1 MLYFA
6 RTLRGIRPVS
16 QKTFAPL
23 HKRLV
28 VVTRAFLAL
37 ALVGM
42 GLALVYGDGG
52 SVALVHRAAWTQE
65 HYAFLRVFTN
75 YGLYPF
81 YILFLALLAW
91 GWYHR
96 ESGLKLIAQ
105 GYFLAQL
112 LGSVLMVRVL
122 KMTLGR
128 ARPDATPLPDFGSEW
143 AGFSWDAAHHSFPSG
158 HTADIVISTLF
169 TALLLRNPWAVG
181 VCLVWAGALALSRL
195 ALAKHYPS
203 DALAGAVIALAA
215 SLVVLRYW
223 LLPRLGRAPLG
234 AGVRWWSDVRRR

>member
-1 MLYFA
+1 MPR
-6 RTLRGIRPVS
+6 RTKP
-16 QKTFAPL
+16 KFAPL
-23 HKRLV
+23 TRRLQF
-28 VVTRAFLAL
+28 VTVAFAALAVLGLLL
-37 ALVGM
+37 ALVH
-42 GLALVYGDGG
+42 GDSG

-81 YILFLALLAW
+81 YILFLALFAW
-91 GWYHR
+91 GWYRR
-96 ESGLKLIAQ
+96 EAGLKFLAQ
-105 GYFLAQL
+105 GYVLAQL

-122 KMTLGR
+122 KMTFGR

-158 HTADIVISTLF
+158 HTADIVTSALF
-169 TALLLRNPWAVG
+169 AALLFRNPWAVG

-203 DALAGAVIALAA
+203 DALAGAVIAVAA

-223 LLPRLGRAPLG
+223 LLPHLGRAPLG
-234 AGVRWWSDVRRR
+234 ARVQWWTGTQRR

>member
-1 MLYFA
+1 MPRRTKPTFVPLTRRLQFVTAAFA
-6 RTLRGIRPVS
+6 TLAVLG
-16 QKTFAPL
+16 L
-23 HKRLV
+23 L
-28 VVTRAFLAL
+28 
-37 ALVGM
+37 
-42 GLALVYGDGG
+42 LALVYGDSG

-81 YILFLALLAW
+81 YILFLALFAW
-91 GWYHR
+91 GWYRR
-96 ESGLKLIAQ
+96 EPGLKLLAQ

-112 LGSVLMVRVL
+112 LGSVLIVRVL
-122 KMTLGR
+122 KMTFGR

-169 TALLLRNPWAVG
+169 ATLLFRNPWTAG
-181 VCLVWAGALALSRL
+181 VCLVWAAALALSRL

-203 DALAGAVIALAA
+203 DALVGAVVAVTV

-223 LLPRLGRAPLG
+223 LQPRLAHTPLG
-234 AGVRWWSDVRRR
+234 AGVRWWSGTQRR

>member
-1 MLYFA
+1 MP
-6 RTLRGIRPVS
+6 RPKKP
-16 QKTFAPL
+16 QFAPFTR
-23 HKRLV
+23 RLQL
-28 VVTRAFLAL
+28 VTAGFAAL
-37 ALVGM
+37 IVFGLL
-42 GLALVYGDGG
+42 LALVYGDGG
-52 SVALVHRAAWTQE
+52 SVALAHRAAWTQE

-91 GWYHR
+91 GWQR
-96 ESGLKLIAQ
+96 RAPGLKLIAQ

-112 LGSVLMVRVL
+112 LGSVLIVRVL

-158 HTADIVISTLF
+158 HTADIVVSTLF
-169 TALLLRNPWAVG
+169 AALLVRNPWAVG
-181 VCLVWAGALALSRL
+181 VCLVWAGALAMSRL

-203 DALAGAVIALAA
+203 DALAGAVIAVVA
-215 SLVVLRYW
+215 SLVILQYW
-223 LLPRLGRAPLG
+223 VLPRLGRTPPG
-234 AGVRWWSDVRRR
+234 AGVQWWTGAQRR

>member
-1 MLYFA
+1 MN
-6 RTLRGIRPVS
+6 
-16 QKTFAPL
+16 QKAFAPL
-23 HKRLV
+23 HKRIVAAAL
-28 VVTRAFLAL
+28 AFLAL
-37 ALVGM
+37 ALAGL

-52 SVALVHRAAWTQE
+52 SVARVHRAVWTQE

-81 YILFLALLAW
+81 YVLFLALLAW
-91 GWYHR
+91 GGYRR
-96 ESGLKLIAQ
+96 ESGLKLLAQ
-105 GYFLAQL
+105 GYLLAQL
-112 LGSVLMVRVL
+112 LGSVLVVRIL

-169 TALLLRNPWAVG
+169 AALLLRNPWAIV

-215 SLVVLRYW
+215 SLVVLHYW

-234 AGVRWWSDVRRR
+234 AGVRWWSDTQRR

>member
-1 MLYFA
+1 MSG
-6 RTLRGIRPVS
+6 RMKP
-16 QKTFAPL
+16 KFAPL
-23 HKRLV
+23 TRRLQF
-28 VVTRAFLAL
+28 VTLAFAAL
-37 ALVGM
+37 IVLGLL
-42 GLALVYGDGG
+42 LALVYGDGG
-52 SVALVHRAAWTQE
+52 SVAQVHRAAWTQE

-91 GWYHR
+91 GWYR
-96 ESGLKLIAQ
+96 RAPGLQLIAQ

-112 LGSVLMVRVL
+112 LGSVLIVRIL

-128 ARPDATPLPDFGSEW
+128 ARPDATPLPDFASEW

-181 VCLVWAGALALSRL
+181 VFLVWAGALAMSRL

-203 DALAGAVIALAA
+203 DALAGAVIAVAA

-234 AGVRWWSDVRRR
+234 AGVQWWTGTHRR

>member
-1 MLYFA
+1 MP
-6 RTLRGIRPVS
+6 RPT
-16 QKTFAPL
+16 KPKFAPL
-23 HKRLV
+23 VRRLQI
-28 VVTRAFLAL
+28 VTVAFAAL
-37 ALVGM
+37 AALGLL
-42 GLALVYGDGG
+42 LALVYGDSG
-52 SVALVHRAAWTQE
+52 SVALVHHAVWTQE

-91 GWYHR
+91 GWYRR

-112 LGSVLMVRVL
+112 LGSVLMVRIL

-169 TALLLRNPWAVG
+169 AALLLRNPWAVG

-203 DALAGAVIALAA
+203 DALAGAVIAVVA
-215 SLVVLRYW
+215 SLVVLHYW

-234 AGVRWWSDVRRR
+234 AGVQWWANAQRR

>member
-1 MLYFA
+1 MPR
-6 RTLRGIRPVS
+6 RTKL
-16 QKTFAPL
+16 TFAPL
-23 HKRLV
+23 TRRLQYV
-28 VVTRAFLAL
+28 MAGFGTLAVLGLLLAL
-37 ALVGM
+37 T
-42 GLALVYGDGG
+42 YGDSG

-81 YILFLALLAW
+81 YILFLVLFAW
-91 GWYHR
+91 GWYRR
-96 ESGLKLIAQ
+96 EPGLKLIAQ
-105 GYFLAQL
+105 GYLLAQL
-112 LGSVLMVRVL
+112 LGSVLIVRIL
-122 KMTLGR
+122 KMTFGR

-169 TALLLRNPWAVG
+169 AALLFRNPWAAG
-181 VCLVWAGALALSRL
+181 VCLVWAAALALSRL

-203 DALAGAVIALAA
+203 DALAGALIAVAA

-223 LLPRLGRAPLG
+223 LQPRLGRAALG
-234 AGVRWWSDVRRR
+234 VGVHWWSDTPRR

>member
-1 MLYFA
+1 MP
-6 RTLRGIRPVS
+6 RPT
-16 QKTFAPL
+16 KPKFAPL
-23 HKRLV
+23 VRRLQI
-28 VVTRAFLAL
+28 VTVAFAAL
-37 ALVGM
+37 AALGLL
-42 GLALVYGDGG
+42 LALVYGDSG
-52 SVALVHRAAWTQE
+52 SVALVHHAVWTQE

-91 GWYHR
+91 GWYRR

-112 LGSVLMVRVL
+112 LGSVLMVRIL
-122 KMTLGR
+122 KMTIGR

-169 TALLLRNPWAVG
+169 AALLLRNPWAVG

-203 DALAGAVIALAA
+203 DALAGAVIAVVA
-215 SLVVLRYW
+215 SLVVLHYW

-234 AGVRWWSDVRRR
+234 AGVQWWANAQRR

>member
-1 MLYFA
+1 MP
-6 RTLRGIRPVS
+6 RPT
-16 QKTFAPL
+16 KPKFAPL
-23 HKRLV
+23 VRRLQ
-28 VVTRAFLAL
+28 VVTVAFAAL
-37 ALVGM
+37 AALGLL
-42 GLALVYGDGG
+42 LALVYGDSG

-81 YILFLALLAW
+81 YVLFLVLFAW
-91 GWYHR
+91 GWYR
-96 ESGLKLIAQ
+96 RAPGLKLLAQ

-112 LGSVLMVRVL
+112 LGSVLIVRIL

-128 ARPDATPLPDFGSEW
+128 VRPDATPLPDFASEW

-169 TALLLRNPWAVG
+169 TAFLLRNPWAVG
-181 VCLVWAGALALSRL
+181 LCLVWAGALALSRL

-234 AGVRWWSDVRRR
+234 AGVQWWSDARRR

>member
-1 MLYFA
+1 MP
-6 RTLRGIRPVS
+6 RRIKP
-16 QKTFAPL
+16 KFAPL
-23 HKRLV
+23 TRRLQFI
-28 VVTRAFLAL
+28 TTAFGALAALGLLLAL
-37 ALVGM
+37 M
-42 GLALVYGDGG
+42 YGDGG

-81 YILFLALLAW
+81 YILFLALFAW
-91 GWYHR
+91 GWYQR

-105 GYFLAQL
+105 GYFLSQL
-112 LGSVLMVRVL
+112 LGSVLIVRVL

-143 AGFSWDAAHHSFPSG
+143 AGLSWDAAHHSFPSG
-158 HTADIVISTLF
+158 HTADIVVSALF
-169 TALLLRNPWAVG
+169 AALLLRNPWAAG
-181 VCLVWAGALALSRL
+181 VCVVWAGALALSRL

-203 DALAGAVIALAA
+203 DALIGAFIAVAV

-223 LLPRLGRAPLG
+223 LLPRLGRTPLG
-234 AGVRWWSDVRRR
+234 AGVQWWSGTRTRG

>member
-1 MLYFA
+1 MPR
-6 RTLRGIRPVS
+6 RTKPL
-16 QKTFAPL
+16 FAPL
-23 HKRLV
+23 TRRLQL
-28 VVTRAFLAL
+28 VTVALAAFAVFGLLLAL
-37 ALVGM
+37 A
-42 GLALVYGDGG
+42 YGDSGG
-52 SVALVHRAAWTQE
+52 VAFVHRAVWTQE

-81 YILFLALLAW
+81 YALFLVLFAW
-91 GWYHR
+91 GWYR
-96 ESGLKLIAQ
+96 RDPGLKLIAQ

-112 LGSVLMVRVL
+112 LGSVLIVRVL

-158 HTADIVISTLF
+158 HTADIVTSALF
-169 TALLLRNPWAVG
+169 AALLLRNPWAAG
-181 VCLVWAGALALSRL
+181 ACLVWAAALAMSRL

-203 DALAGAVIALAA
+203 DALAGAVIAVAA

-223 LLPRLGRAPLG
+223 MLPRLARPSFG
-234 AGVRWWSDVRRR
+234 AGVQWWGGTARR